1 MVAVLPRNHRD
12 AEAKAYPIEKCK
24 KENLIMPSEGDDA
37 DVRELFK
44 RHGIVP
50 NVRLT
55 TLENYTAIN
64 MVEKGLGIGIMNEG
78 ITRNWKTGTVIIPVD
93 PPSSIELGICLP
105 SLEDAAPA
113 VREFVIFAANQLKVK
128 IPEQ

>member
-1 MVAVLPRNHRD
+1 MSDH
-12 AEAKAYPIEKCK
+12 PINSIMNSAM
-24 KENLIMPSEGDDA
+24 ENL
-37 DVRELFK
+37 K
-44 RHGIVP
+44 Q
-50 NVRLT
+50 
-55 TLENYTAIN
+55 
-64 MVEKGLGIGIMNEG
+64 MVEVDTIIGDA
-78 ITRNWKTGTVIIPVD
+78 ITSPDGTVIIPVD

>member
-1 MVAVLPRNHRD
+1 MVAVLPSDHPD
-12 AEAKAYPIEKCK
+12 AGLEAYPINKCK

-78 ITRNWKTGTVIIPVD
+78 ITKHWKTGTVIIPVD

-113 VREFVIFAANQLKVK
+113 VREFVLFAADKLNAK
-128 IPEQ
+128 IPE

>member
-50 NVRLT
+50 NVRL
-55 TLENYTAIN
+55 
-64 MVEKGLGIGIMNEG
+64 KGLGIGIMNEG

-128 IPEQ
+128 IPKQ

>member
-1 MVAVLPRNHRD
+1 MMDGAMRNLKSMV
-12 AEAKAYPIEKCK
+12 
-24 KENLIMPSEGDDA
+24 
-37 DVRELFK
+37 DVNT
-44 RHGIVP
+44 I
-50 NVRLT
+50 
-55 TLENYTAIN
+55 
-64 MVEKGLGIGIMNEG
+64 IGEPVNAPD
-78 ITRNWKTGTVIIPVD
+78 GTVIIPVD